1 MISAMHGEP
10 ANDADSALLERWC
23 EERSESA
30 FATLVRKYERIVTGA
45 ILRRTGDLELAR
57 DVTQQVFTMLAAKGR
72 LLIGHPSIA
81 GWLYRSAS
89 HLAARGRRSEAR
101 RSARQ
106 LAATRTSSEPSGEHW
121 ALVEDALA
129 QLGAKYREAIVLHF
143 FQDLSYAEM
152 AAALGV
158 GEAAARKRVSRAVK
172 SLGDLL
178 RQHGLGSPTTVL
190 AGAVAVQTACS
201 TQAGLAAA
209 AIASSASVSTPL
221 AFIFPA
227 IMSHLSSKIAVC
239 VVALVAFPL
248 AYQWNANASLREEF
262 AHARQVP
269 AAALGALPAEQR
281 ALPDTDLADMRAQ
294 LAAMQKA
301 RELAEARVAELS
313 SFKDQSKNELVVSLG
328 TVDSMA
334 RTVGATLKQLR
345 AMNGKKQI
353 HEPGSPEY
361 LELEAR
367 MKEAVSGIPSTFQV
381 MREIPRLEKSPE
393 KAARFYSAL
402 LAETIGF
409 DEEMR
414 AQIEPPITEW
424 VAQLQRDGLAFP
436 QRPKEHPEAWDKRRI
451 QAFGEMS
458 RSLQPLVPA
467 DIAIQASMVSTFLTG
482 LEEDATALFDLM
494 LGKAP

>member
-10 ANDADSALLERWC
+10 ANDGDSALLERWC

-30 FATLVRKYERIVTGA
+30 FAALVAKYERIVTGA

-101 RSARQ
+101 RTARQ
-106 LAATRTSSEPSGEHW
+106 FAASRTGGEPRAEHW

-129 QLGAKYREAIVLHF
+129 QLGANDREAIVLHF
-143 FQDLSYAEM
+143 FQDLSYPEM

-178 RQHGLGSPTTVL
+178 RRHGLGSPTTVL

-201 TQAGLAAA
+201 AQAGLAAA
-209 AIASSASVSTPL
+209 AIAGSASVSTPL

-239 VVALVAFPL
+239 AAALVAFPL

-262 AHARQVP
+262 AHWSQLP
-269 AAALGALPAEQR
+269 ATALGLPSAEQR
-281 ALPDTDLADMRAQ
+281 ALPDTGLADARAQ
-294 LAAMQKA
+294 LAAAQKA
-301 RELAEARVAELS
+301 RETAEARVAELS
-313 SFKDQSKNELVVSLG
+313 SFKDRSRNELVVSLG
-328 TVDSMA
+328 TVDAMA

-345 AMNGKKQI
+345 AMNKKKQI

-361 LELEAR
+361 LELDAM
-367 MKEAVSGIPSTFQV
+367 MKEAVSGIPSAFQIL
-381 MREIPRLEKSPE
+381 REIPRLEKSPE
-393 KAARFYSAL
+393 KAARFYSVL

-409 DEEMR
+409 EEELR
-414 AQIEPPITEW
+414 AKLEPSLASW
-424 VAQLQRDGLAFP
+424 VGQLQREGLAFP

-458 RSLQPLVPA
+458 RTLQPLVPPE
-467 DIAIQASMVSTFLTG
+467 IAVQTSTVSTFLTN
-482 LEEDATALFDLM
+482 LEDDATALFDLM